1 MVYQLYP
8 FVLSSFWGLQLEGL
22 HDDCYDLTRESGI
35 GSTKILFE
43 QLDNAVELEEMKSR
57 LSALLLHYASCRK
70 KQIDPVIREA
80 INEII
85 QLQGHLK
92 VTQLVEGMQV
102 NLRTFQRH
110 FRREVGLTPKQFAQ
124 IIQFQHSYSR
134 LTEKTHS
141 RLTDIVYDHGYAD
154 QSHFIRVFKE
164 FTGKTPGELARLN

>member
-8 FVLSSFWGLQLEGL
+8 FVLRSFWGFQPEGL
-22 HDDCYDLTRESGI
+22 HDDCYDLTRESRI
-35 GSTKILFE
+35 DSTKILFE
-43 QLDNAVELEEMKSR
+43 QLEKAVKLEERKSR

-70 KQIDPVIREA
+70 KPIDPVIREA

-124 IIQFQHSYSR
+124 IIQFQHSYSQ
-134 LTEKTHS
+134 LSEKAYS
-141 RLTDIVYDHGYAD
+141 RLTDMVYDHGYAD
-154 QSHFIRVFKE
+154 QSHFIRVVKE
-164 FTGKTPGELARLN
+164 FKGKTPGELDRLN